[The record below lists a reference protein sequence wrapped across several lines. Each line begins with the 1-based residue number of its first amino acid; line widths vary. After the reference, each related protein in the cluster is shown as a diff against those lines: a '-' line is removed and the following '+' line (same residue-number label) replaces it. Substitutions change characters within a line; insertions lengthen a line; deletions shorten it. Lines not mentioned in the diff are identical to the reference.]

1 MPLKFRN
8 KLCTGCHLC
17 ELVCSAYHFGEF
29 APTRARIRVRNRPLE
44 GQSEVMACFSCPDAP
59 CIVACP
65 QNAISRPGPRQ
76 PLFVD
81 PKKCDGCGGDPACVP
96 ACPYGAMYFDTVTQ
110 YALACDL
117 CGGDPQCVKYCYPG
131 AVSFSNGKA
140 PAAGAAQSNVHSPV
154 EGEKTM
160 TAKIAKSQALWQR
173 AARVIPLGV
182 NSNFRYW
189 GEDKTLYVE
198 RAKGAYLWDVDGN
211 RYIDYRLG
219 FGPVILGHAYEE
231 VDTRVSEAIRNGVV
245 SALTSPLE
253 VAVAEKI
260 VAMCPGVEMVRLTNT
275 GTEAVLHAV
284 RVARAYTGR
293 EKIIKFEGQYH
304 GMSDYVLFSTY
315 TDIQAYGSRRS
326 PIPVP
331 STSGIPRC
339 VHDLVITLP
348 FNDFEVLEATLRRA
362 WHDVAAILIE
372 PVLGNCASIE
382 PLPGWLEFIR
392 ARCNEY
398 GIVLIFDEVKTGF
411 RIARGGAQEVYGVI
425 PDLAT
430 YAKSLGNGYPIAA
443 FGGRREV
450 MEVVGVGVVC
460 GGTYAGNALSV
471 AAATATLDLLQS
483 QPILETIATRG
494 RRLQAGIKR
503 IFEDA
508 GIPVLITGHPAMF
521 SFSIGVDRLT
531 GQRDWAR
538 SDHAYYERLAE
549 ALIGRGVMPDPDP
562 REPWFLSYSHSD
574 ADIDETL
581 NVVEDAVREVKR

>member
-1 MPLKFRN
+1 MPLKFKN

-17 ELVCSAYHFGEF
+17 ELVCSASHVGEF
-29 APTRARIRVRNRPLE
+29 APTRARIRVHNHPLE
-44 GQSEVMACFSCPDAP
+44 GKSEVMACFSCPGAP
-59 CIVACP
+59 CIEACP
-65 QNAISRPGPRQ
+65 QDAISRAGPRQ
-76 PLFVD
+76 PLCVD
-81 PKKCDGCGGDPACVP
+81 PEKCDGCEACVP
-96 ACPYGAMYFDTVTQ
+96 ACPYGAMYFDTATR

-131 AVSFSNGKA
+131 AVSFSAGKP
-140 PAAGAAQSNVHSPV
+140 PAAGAAPSTTNSPV
-154 EGEKTM
+154 EEKKTM
-160 TAKIAKSQALWQR
+160 TTNSTKSQALWQR

-189 GEDKTLYVE
+189 GDDATLVVE
-198 RAKGAYLWDVDGN
+198 RAKGAYMWDVDGN

-231 VDTRVSEAIRNGVV
+231 VDARVRDATRNGVV
-245 SALTSPLE
+245 YAFTNPLE
-253 VAVAEKI
+253 ISVAEKI
-260 VAMCPGVEMVRLTNT
+260 VAMCPGVETVRLTNT
-275 GTEAVLHAV
+275 GTEAVLHAL

-293 EKIIKFEGQYH
+293 DRLIKFEGQYH
-304 GMSDYVLFSTY
+304 GMLDYVLFSTY
-315 TDIQAYGSRRS
+315 TDVQAYGNRRS

-362 WHDVAAILIE
+362 WHDVAAVIIE
-372 PVLGNCASIE
+372 PILGNCAAIE
-382 PLPGWLEFIR
+382 PLPGWLEFLR
-392 ARCNEY
+392 AKCNEY

-411 RIARGGAQEVYGVI
+411 RIARGGAQEVYGVM

-450 MEVVGVGVVC
+450 MSVVGVGVVC
-460 GGTYAGNALSV
+460 GGTYAGNGVSV
-471 AAATATLDLLQS
+471 AAADATLDLLQS
-483 QPILETIATRG
+483 QPILETIAGRG
-494 RRLQAGIKR
+494 RKLQAGLRR

-508 GIPVLITGHPAMF
+508 GIPMLITGHPSMF
-521 SFSIGVDRLT
+521 AVTVGVDSMT
-531 GQRDWAR
+531 NQRDWAR
-538 SDHAYYERLAE
+538 SEHEYYERLAG
-549 ALIGRGVMPDPDP
+549 ALIERGVMPDPDP
-562 REPWFLSYSHSD
+562 REPWFLSYSHSE

-581 NVVEDAVREVKR
+581 NVMEDAVRAVKR